1 MTQIGQRTHDTA
13 DMLDVIHQLRDRN
26 ALFVINHSGGKDSQA
41 MTAHLREFV
50 PVDQILVIHAHLPE
64 VVWED
69 AWDHVRATS
78 NGLHSIKVEASKTFF
93 EMATRRGMWPS
104 PKYRQCT
111 SDLKRGPIEKAIR
124 THLRNNPQYGG
135 LVVNCMGLRAEES
148 PRRSKAIPLKINE
161 RNSKAG
167 REWWDWLPI
176 HDWTVN
182 QVWNGI
188 SQAGQNPHWVYAEGL
203 SRFSCIFCI
212 FSTET
217 DQQISARLRPELYR
231 RYVLKEKELKHTMN
245 MQGRGM
251 EEITGIPTLPDVIP
265 RPDASAI

>member
-1 MTQIGQRTHDTA
+1 
-13 DMLDVIHQLRDRN
+13 
-26 ALFVINHSGGKDSQA
+26 
-41 MTAHLREFV
+41 
-50 PVDQILVIHAHLPE
+50 
-64 VVWED
+64 
-69 AWDHVRATS
+69 
-78 NGLHSIKVEASKTFF
+78 
-93 EMATRRGMWPS
+93 MWPS